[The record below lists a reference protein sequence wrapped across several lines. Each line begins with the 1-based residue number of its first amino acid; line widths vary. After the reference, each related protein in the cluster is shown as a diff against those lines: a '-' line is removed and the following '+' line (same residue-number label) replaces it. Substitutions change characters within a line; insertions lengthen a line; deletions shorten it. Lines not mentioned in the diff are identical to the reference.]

1 MSSNETAPA
10 PAPLRVVLADDEDIA
25 RTLLRA
31 YIGAL
36 SKGGDA
42 IEIAGM
48 CANGREAVDTVCRE
62 RPDVLFLDMSM
73 PDLDGIGVVA
83 ELVEKVPEHLPQ
95 IVFVTGFD
103 ADMMGV
109 IDATALHFLKK
120 PLSRDRFAQ
129 AVAKA
134 REAIA
139 QRAPGELATRLRAW
153 LASRAGAAGA

>member
-1 MSSNETAPA
+1 MSSDETTAT

-36 SKGGDA
+36 NKGGDA
-42 IEIAGM
+42 IEIVGM
-48 CANGREAVDTVCRE
+48 CANGREAADTVCRE
-62 RPDVLFLDMSM
+62 RPDILFLDMSM
-73 PDLDGIGVVA
+73 PDLDGVGVVA
-83 ELVEKVPEHLPQ
+83 ELVEKMPEHLPQ
-95 IVFVTGFD
+95 VVFVTGFD
-103 ADMMGV
+103 AGMMGT
-109 IDATALHFLKK
+109 IDASALHFLKK

-139 QRAPGELATRLRAW
+139 QRAPGELSTKLRAW
-153 LASRAGAAGA
+153 LAGRAGAAG

>member
-1 MSSNETAPA
+1 MSSNQTSTAS
-10 PAPLRVVLADDEDIA
+10 APLRVVLADDEDIA

-36 SKGGDA
+36 NRDGAA
-42 IEIAGM
+42 IEIAAA

-83 ELVEKVPEHLPQ
+83 ELVEKSPDHLPQ

-103 ADMMGV
+103 ADMLRAL
-109 IDATALHFLKK
+109 DPSALHYLKK

-139 QRAPGELATRLRAW
+139 QRAPGELLTKLRAW
-153 LASRAGAAGA
+153 IAAAPVAGG

>member
-1 MSSNETAPA
+1 MSSTETTAAPT
-10 PAPLRVVLADDEDIA
+10 PLRVVLADDEDIA

-36 SKGGDA
+36 NKGGDA
-42 IEIAGM
+42 IEIVGM
-48 CANGREAVDTVCRE
+48 CANGREAADVVCRE
-62 RPDVLFLDMSM
+62 RPDILFLDMSM

-83 ELVEKVPEHLPQ
+83 ELVEKMPEHLPQ
-95 IVFVTGFD
+95 VVFVTGFD
-103 ADMMGV
+103 ADMVGV
-109 IDATALHFLKK
+109 IDATALHLLKK

-139 QRAPGELATRLRAW
+139 QRAPGELASKLRVW
-153 LASRAGAAGA
+153 LAGRAGAAA